1 MSAGPGS
8 LGAGTGAG
16 TVAVRECAGCRRPLK
31 PDARFCTACG
41 TPVQADVTVTVV
53 EGAQPRSRADGRPR
67 EARPAVLHPA
77 FGEATPAGPGRRVLA
92 YAIDAAAV
100 GLVGG
105 ALLAWTGSVLLVAL
119 VVAELALGLLV
130 WEAHTGRTLGNTVLG
145 LRTAREETPYSVG
158 PARAFLRGL
167 VLAAGHAVAGLG
179 QWVVVASAAFDTSGR
194 AQAWHDR
201 IGRAVVVDVRA
212 HERAV
217 EALHA
222 AEDARV
228 AAVGA
233 GQGVGRPAGPAG
245 RPGGAPRGVGPS
257 TAGPASAVP
266 STAGP
271 ASAVPSTAVPA
282 VPGPSTAAASGA
294 APAGVVPQPVA
305 AHPPVAPA
313 AGGYGA
319 GAPHVGGVTAPG
331 TPARAA
337 GDPAA
342 PTGRRAARAAAVQ
355 GTAPGTAGPGSAAS
369 GAAGPGTAGPGTAGQ
384 PVAPASVPPAA
395 PVGAVG
401 GWTGVRPIVP
411 ARAEPEPAV
420 APRAPHQAQPAPFLV
435 TLDTGQVMSVT
446 GPGLIG
452 RSPRPAPGERCDH
465 VIVVDDPERS
475 VSRTHARFGIDNGT
489 FWVSD
494 AGSGNGTTLRLPGGR
509 VIPVPADQRVLVPS
523 GSTIQVGDRGV
534 RIDAPTSRG

>member
-1 MSAGPGS
+1 MS
-8 LGAGTGAG
+8 AG

-67 EARPAVLHPA
+67 EVRPAVLHPA

-130 WEAHTGRTLGNTVLG
+130 WEAHTGRTLGNTLLG

-217 EALHA
+217 EALHE
-222 AEDARV
+222 AEDAQVARV
-228 AAVGA
+228 GAARAVGA
-233 GQGVGRPAGPAG
+233 AAPTGQ
-245 RPGGAPRGVGPS
+245 PGGAPRGVVPSAAGPS
-257 TAGPASAVP
+257 SAGSSSA
-266 STAGP
+266 
-271 ASAVPSTAVPA
+271 
-282 VPGPSTAAASGA
+282 GPSTAAPAGV

-319 GAPHVGGVTAPG
+319 GAPQVGGATAPG
-331 TPARAA
+331 TPAHTAA
-337 GDPAA
+337 DPAA
-342 PTGRRAARAAAVQ
+342 PTGRRAARAAAEH
-355 GTAPGTAGPGSAAS
+355 GT
-369 GAAGPGTAGPGTAGQ
+369 AGPGTAGPGTAGQ

-395 PVGAVG
+395 PVGAEG

-411 ARAEPEPAV
+411 ARAEPEPAL